1 MNVVEKIDR
10 AFRKGVEAKDYR
22 IDCLRPQY
30 PTTMLGRLLDVSEAG
45 YDAWR
50 QLPPPLES
58 PLLATE
64 IRLAHEPTRQTHG
77 PEQPQV
83 ELAVHGTHGH

>member
-1 MNVVEKIDR
+1 M
-10 AFRKGVEAKDYR
+10 
-22 IDCLRPQY
+22 
-30 PTTMLGRLLDVSEAG
+30 TLGAN
-45 YDAWR
+45 
-50 QLPPPLES
+50 PPPLES

>member
-30 PTTMLGRLLDVSEAG
+30 PTSTYLRLGMTLGAN
-45 YDAWR
+45 
-50 QLPPPLES
+50 PPPLES